1 MGNEILIGSLI
12 KEREHQAMR
21 ESREF
26 KARGEKS
33 CNAAFDVTIFALSEV
48 LINRREVFRALRC
61 KQEEGCGERLLVNLD
76 LLRDSCAPGLS
87 EEHVCVSDLGEQRI
101 NRVLLSFL
109 PLEEPSSSEEINVIE
124 RCFMRNVRRSDEE
137 KRCHLVSLLCCSFTR
152 DKVKSSV
159 DYMQD
164 AK

>member
-87 EEHVCVSDLGEQRI
+87 EEHVCSSSVSDLGEQRI
-101 NRVLLSFL
+101 NRVFLSFL
-109 PLEEPSSSEEINVIE
+109 PS
-124 RCFMRNVRRSDEE
+124 
-137 KRCHLVSLLCCSFTR
+137 
-152 DKVKSSV
+152 KSRHPL
-159 DYMQD
+159 
-164 AK
+164 KK